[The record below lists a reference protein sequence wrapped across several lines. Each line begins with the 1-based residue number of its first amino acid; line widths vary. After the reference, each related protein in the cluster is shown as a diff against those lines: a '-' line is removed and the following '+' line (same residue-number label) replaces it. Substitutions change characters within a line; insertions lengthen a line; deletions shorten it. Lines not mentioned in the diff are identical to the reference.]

1 MVPMS
6 TKSYR
11 KGFRDFLKHQNE
23 NGKSTK
29 MSEYA
34 QNMSEKVEGFGE
46 VFIIRQR
53 GGFPRGKN
61 NRRLTD
67 LALTV

>member
-1 MVPMS
+1 MS

-53 GGFPRGKN
+53 GGFPRGKIIG
-61 NRRLTD
+61 D
-67 LALTV
+67 LQI